1 MTTCKRKA
9 AANAKDDIT
18 EPLLDTAERPKCNKA
33 ADLEKTPGG
42 MKIGCASGEKK
53 KACVKEENLKSTP
66 TFAEA
71 SKTVFGLAINPI
83 IGSFFH
89 PMYSIVNAAVLGHAN
104 DPI

>member
-9 AANAKDDIT
+9 APNVKNDIT
-18 EPLLDTAERPKCNKA
+18 EPLFDTKERLRCNKA
-33 ADLEKTPGG
+33 TDLKKKPDEV
-42 MKIGCASGEKK
+42 KIGCASGEKK
-53 KACVKEENLKSTP
+53 KACSKKENLKSTP